1 MDQLTNWMLVSIGV
15 ITVFLAVVVPL
26 VAYLNSAVNRTRS
39 EIGDLRTHVAE
50 TYATKH
56 DVRELGDRMERQ
68 MDKGFENLKT
78 FLINTIKN
86 KDAA

>member
-1 MDQLTNWMLVSIGV
+1 MELTNWLLVIVGFIGL
-15 ITVFLAVVVPL
+15 FLTVVVPL
-26 VAYLNSAVNRTRS
+26 IAYLNSVAHKTRNELS
-39 EIGDLRTHVAE
+39 NHKTHVAE

-56 DVRELGDRMERQ
+56 DVKELGDRMERQ